1 MVGVEDLSY
10 HRNKNTLS
18 PSLFSLEE
26 SLAELSSL
34 VSTAGLTPVASL
46 TQRLND
52 PNPRTYIGTGKVK
65 EIREACEAHETCTVV
80 FDNEL
85 SPRQLKHLENEFGG
99 RDLSSDK
106 PLIKVLDRTA
116 LILDIFAQRALTRE
130 GQLQVQLALQVYRAP
145 RLTKLWTHLE
155 RQSGGNGVGL
165 RGPGERQLEIDKRL
179 MRDRIT
185 ELKKEI
191 DAISS
196 HRSLHRKKRSQL
208 NLPVVSIVG
217 YTNAGKSTLMNL
229 LSASSIYADD
239 LLFAT
244 LDPTTRRAD
253 LGHIQAKALA
263 AAPPGTPPAAPI
275 SEILLTDTVG
285 FIQKLPTTLV
295 AAFRATLE
303 EVAESDVLVHVID
316 VSSDSWEKREQ
327 SVLDTLEEINAGGKP
342 VVRVL
347 NKIDAVPYTEN
358 GNSGRLRAEAMMLGT
373 GEDTVAVSA
382 KTGEG
387 AEDFVECLRKALQ
400 GLLKDIEVV
409 IPYSKGE
416 DVNAINEVGV
426 VDKVDYRENGTYI
439 RGKVPPALFNSLA
452 KWAVDESSS

>member
-1 MVGVEDLSY
+1 
-10 HRNKNTLS
+10 
-18 PSLFSLEE
+18 
-26 SLAELSSL
+26 
-34 VSTAGLTPVASL
+34 
-46 TQRLND
+46 
-52 PNPRTYIGTGKVK
+52 
-65 EIREACEAHETCTVV
+65 
-80 FDNEL
+80 
-85 SPRQLKHLENEFGG
+85 
-99 RDLSSDK
+99 
-106 PLIKVLDRTA
+106 
-116 LILDIFAQRALTRE
+116 
-130 GQLQVQLALQVYRAP
+130 
-145 RLTKLWTHLE
+145 
-155 RQSGGNGVGL
+155 
-165 RGPGERQLEIDKRL
+165 
-179 MRDRIT
+179 
-185 ELKKEI
+185 
-191 DAISS
+191 
-196 HRSLHRKKRSQL
+196 
-208 NLPVVSIVG
+208 
-217 YTNAGKSTLMNL
+217 
-229 LSASSIYADD
+229 
-239 LLFAT
+239 
-244 LDPTTRRAD
+244 
-253 LGHIQAKALA
+253 
-263 AAPPGTPPAAPI
+263 
-275 SEILLTDTVG
+275 
-285 FIQKLPTTLV
+285 V

-316 VSSDSWEKREQ
+316 VSSDAWEKREQ